1 MSASIF
7 AFVTITLDGVRSVCL
22 SAVTAIESH
31 PSFPGWGQ
39 LIDYLDED
47 ELDTMFYEYDE
58 DIRGADEWPRL
69 HEEFGALWDALC
81 LAFEQAT
88 RGLQLS
94 YEFINRRRCDQ
105 HDCYPDSAQD
115 GFLFGVEGVRESKLT
130 EGGRMVA
137 DHIESVRY
145 LQYE

>member
-7 AFVTITLDGVRSVCL
+7 DFVTITLDGVRSVCP
-22 SAVTAIESH
+22 SEVAAFESH

-47 ELDTMFYEYDE
+47 EAETWFYDYDD

-69 HEEFGALWDALC
+69 HEEFDVLWGDLC
-81 LAFEQAT
+81 RAFQQNT

-94 YEFINRRRCDQ
+94 YEFINRDRCDKY
-105 HDCYPDSAQD
+105 DCYPDSAQD
-115 GFLFGVEGVRESKLT
+115 GFLFVVEDVRESKLT